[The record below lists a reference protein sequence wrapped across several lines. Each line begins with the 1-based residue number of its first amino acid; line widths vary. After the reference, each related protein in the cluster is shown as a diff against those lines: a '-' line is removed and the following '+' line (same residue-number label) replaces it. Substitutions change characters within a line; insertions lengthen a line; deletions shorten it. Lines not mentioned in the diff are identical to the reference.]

1 MQNSNLRVLFDA
13 RSTVAVRLGEV
24 IKKGGYTKSGVCADT
39 GISRPTLDKLL
50 HGELAHQQNFE
61 KHMEKLLNYF
71 RLTANELL
79 GGMNTNLGGNGSLRQ
94 ELHIDLEN
102 LSHVSG
108 VSIENLNKIEA
119 SEDVSLADLRDVAFC
134 LGTSVNGVRG
144 KGYFQT
150 QIADSGDSTI
160 SFSITSP
167 SLKRCWGHIGLRLVG
182 QAKFMWFPIT
192 EYTERMAKQLIS
204 QKFMVVECMDNSLL
218 LIRQDAIEEIN
229 LLSKKSKRSSAMDW
243 DSRVNMG
250 TIPAVVYEA
259 FEDYMSYKGKCTDPA
274 TFNLSEKMIAAMD
287 AITAKE
293 KLDPDDFARD
303 LKKATIFYPNGKE
316 QSYEL
321 DFNSLDDAA
330 SLIFLIKNWYEYNNL
345 LERDL
350 LRLHCGCG
358 MDTFINL
365 ENTAMMKLPLALV
378 EELILADL
386 GQGTPGE
393 VPCGNEAN

>member
-61 KHMEKLLNYF
+61 KHIEKLLNYF
-71 RLTANELL
+71 KMTPNELL
-79 GGMNTNLGGNGSLRQ
+79 GGMNTGLDWNGSLRQ
-94 ELHIDLEN
+94 ELRIDLEN

-150 QIADSGDSTI
+150 QIASSGEST
-160 SFSITSP
+160 SGSPATVP
-167 SLKRCWGHIGLRLVG
+167 SLKRYWGHLGLRLVG
-182 QAKFMWFPIT
+182 QAQFLWFPIT
-192 EYTERMAKQLIS
+192 EYTERMVKQITS
-204 QKFMVVECMDNSLL
+204 KKFMVVECMNNSLL
-218 LIRQDAIEEIN
+218 LIRRDAVEEIN
-229 LLSKKSKRSSAMDW
+229 LLPKESKRSSAMDW
-243 DSRVNMG
+243 DSSVNMG

-274 TFNLSEKMIAAMD
+274 TFNLSEKMITAMD
-287 AITAKE
+287 ALMAKE

-350 LRLHCGCG
+350 LRLHCGRG

-365 ENTAMMKLPLALV
+365 ENTAMMKLPFALV
-378 EELILADL
+378 ERLILAGI
-386 GQGTPGE
+386 GQETHDEKERPLY
-393 VPCGNEAN
+393 

>member
-61 KHMEKLLNYF
+61 KHIEKLLNYF
-71 RLTANELL
+71 KMTPNELL
-79 GGMNTNLGGNGSLRQ
+79 GGMNTGLDWNGSLRQ
-94 ELHIDLEN
+94 ELRIDLEN

-150 QIADSGDSTI
+150 QIASSGEST
-160 SFSITSP
+160 SSSPATVP
-167 SLKRCWGHIGLRLVG
+167 SLKRYWGHLGLRLVG
-182 QAKFMWFPIT
+182 QAQFLWFPIT
-192 EYTERMAKQLIS
+192 EYTERMVKQITS
-204 QKFMVVECMDNSLL
+204 KKFMVVECMNNSLL
-218 LIRQDAIEEIN
+218 LIRRDAVEEIN
-229 LLSKKSKRSSAMDW
+229 LLPKESKRSSAMDW
-243 DSRVNMG
+243 DSSVNMG

-274 TFNLSEKMIAAMD
+274 TFNLSEKMITAMD
-287 AITAKE
+287 ALMAKE

-350 LRLHCGCG
+350 LRLHCGRG

-365 ENTAMMKLPLALV
+365 ENTAMMKLPFALV
-378 EELILADL
+378 ERLILAGI
-386 GQGTPGE
+386 GQETHDEKERPLY
-393 VPCGNEAN
+393 

>member
-61 KHMEKLLNYF
+61 KHIEKLLNYF
-71 RLTANELL
+71 KMTPNELL
-79 GGMNTNLGGNGSLRQ
+79 GGMNTGLDWNGSLRQ
-94 ELHIDLEN
+94 ELRIDLEN

-150 QIADSGDSTI
+150 QIASSGEST
-160 SFSITSP
+160 SSSPATVP
-167 SLKRCWGHIGLRLVG
+167 SLKRYWGHLGLRLVG
-182 QAKFMWFPIT
+182 QAQFLWFPIT
-192 EYTERMAKQLIS
+192 EYTERMVKQITS
-204 QKFMVVECMDNSLL
+204 KKFMVVECMNNSLL
-218 LIRQDAIEEIN
+218 LIRRDAVEEIN
-229 LLSKKSKRSSAMDW
+229 LLPKESKRSSAMDW
-243 DSRVNMG
+243 DSSVNMG

-274 TFNLSEKMIAAMD
+274 TFNLSEKMITAMD
-287 AITAKE
+287 ALMAKE
-293 KLDPDDFARD
+293 KLDPDDFVRD

-350 LRLHCGCG
+350 LRLHCGRG

-365 ENTAMMKLPLALV
+365 ENTAMMKLPFALV
-378 EELILADL
+378 ERLILAGI
-386 GQGTPGE
+386 GQETHDEKERPLY
-393 VPCGNEAN
+393 